1 MKSISLSDLALLV
14 AGYFGVSVAEMIS
27 QSRREFF
34 CLPRHV
40 CMYLARHHTRLSMQA
55 IAHFH
60 GRSDHTTVLNAE
72 RRIQKQI
79 ENDIALKQ
87 QVEWLI
93 NRIREREEVA
103 ATAVGVAWIE
113 STKHATALAG

>member
-1 MKSISLSDLALLV
+1 MKTIPLCDLALLV
-14 AGYFGVSVAEMIS
+14 SSYFGVSVGDMLG

-40 CMYLARHHTRLSMQA
+40 CMYLARHYTRLSMQD
-55 IAHFH
+55 IALFC

-79 ENDIALKQ
+79 ESDVALKQ
-87 QVEWLI
+87 QIEWLS
-93 NRIREREEVA
+93 NRIREREEIT
-103 ATAVGVAWIE
+103 ATAVIAAWNL
-113 STKHATALAG
+113 TAKHATALVG